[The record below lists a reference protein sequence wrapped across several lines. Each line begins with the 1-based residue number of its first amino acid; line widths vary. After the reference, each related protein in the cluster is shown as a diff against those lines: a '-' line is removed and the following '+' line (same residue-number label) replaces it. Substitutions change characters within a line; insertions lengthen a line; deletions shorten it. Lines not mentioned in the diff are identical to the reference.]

1 MIRSTVRATGFILAL
16 LGLIAI
22 LIILPAFWLRVAG
35 NWRIILLGVGY
46 FCFFLSTIW
55 RVLRYGQLANREDDR
70 QVKGNA
76 GRLASLLAIIGLLG
90 VHWLS
95 LYTFS
100 LQERSLDKTVD
111 IISSI
116 AAIILVIGAIA
127 IARIAI
133 ATLGR
138 FFDRLTIK
146 SDHQLVT
153 EGIYSLVRH
162 PIYTSYIVLFVGFCT
177 MLQSLWGLLLLFI
190 TCGIW
195 FGNRIGL
202 EEQMLEEEF
211 GESYRS
217 YCQETKTL
225 ISLYLLRRSIAQLRR
240 ALATHDENN

>member
-1 MIRSTVRATGFILAL
+1 MVRSIFRAIGFILAL
-16 LGLIAI
+16 LGLIAL
-22 LIILPAFWLRVAG
+22 LIILPAFWLGVAE
-35 NWRIILLGVGY
+35 NWKVIFLTVGY

-55 RVLRYGQLANREDDR
+55 RVLRYGQLAKREDDR
-70 QVKGNA
+70 QVKENA
-76 GRLASLLAIIGLLG
+76 GRLASILAIIGLLG

-100 LQERSLDKTVD
+100 QHGRSLNEIID
-111 IISSI
+111 IASSI
-116 AAIILVIGAIA
+116 TAIIFVIGAIA

-162 PIYTSYIVLFVGFCT
+162 PIYTSYIVLFLGFCT
-177 MLQSLWGLLLLFI
+177 MLQSLWSLLLLFV

-195 FGNRIGL
+195 FGNRIGI

-217 YCQETKTL
+217 YCQETKRL
-225 ISLYLLRRSIAQLRR
+225 FPYIY
-240 ALATHDENN
+240 